1 MIRLIGILTGSAL
14 GIAVLIL
21 AFGLPELPSDPDESA
36 IEYVVQ
42 PIEIRQAETQPVVS
56 AQTMP
61 VETSPPATPDT
72 PPQEVLAET
81 QLTAEEP
88 PPDVPVTVP
97 PDVPVAPPLEEP
109 PPAERPAQNWYAFWS
124 PFRSRIAADGFV
136 AELQR
141 TTGLDYRVVKLKP
154 GIYEV
159 AFAYTDDADIQDK
172 LDRISAATGMDMSGG

>member
-14 GIAVLIL
+14 GIALLIL
-21 AFGLPELPSDPDESA
+21 AFGLPELPPQPDELPV
-36 IEYVVQ
+36 EPVVQ
-42 PIEIRQAETQPVVS
+42 
-56 AQTMP
+56 
-61 VETSPPATPDT
+61 AT
-72 PPQEVLAET
+72 
-81 QLTAEEP
+81 
-88 PPDVPVTVP
+88 
-97 PDVPVAPPLEEP
+97 EP
-109 PPAERPAQNWYAFWS
+109 PPAESLLTEPAATEPAATEPAETPLPATPETPPPEAVAEITPPAEVPFPEEPVAPPVEDPPLTAQPAQNWYAFWS